1 MDRSRTLPRRAAM
14 IGAAGGAAAFLALR
28 ACAARAEAGP
38 LFVVCRV
45 HPAMGAGI
53 ALVDEHA
60 AAVPGP
66 EPAGARAWHLPAA
79 RHGGGRRVRTPAR
92 HLRGRVRAYDRP
104 CGPALRHS
112 AGTPLLWPRR
122 VRADRP
128 RAGDDRE
135 RYQPRA
141 GSAGPV
147 RRGRRLPAHRR
158 VARPRH
164 RSARHRAAA
173 GRQDAGRRQ
182 WWHPD
187 PAGKW
192 ARQAQPR
199 QHAAEPEP
207 DRARLRPPAG
217 RGAAVRPPPSPVD
230 PSSGAGRGR
239 ADRRGP
245 AMGRRA
251 RRPRAAGGDRP
262 RRMASRRSTR
272 RRTFL
277 RRWRPI
283 SAASPS
289 TAPARS
295 SGRAARAATASP
307 SGAWPTAGSCARSR
321 LRTPVR
327 SAPPMRPAGSSPR
340 AAPVR

>member
-45 HPAMGAGI
+45 HPATGAGI

-66 EPAGARAWHLPAA
+66 SLPARGHGICLRPGTAEAVVFARRPGTFAAVFEPATGLVVRRFDTPPE
-79 RHGGGRRVRTPAR
+79 RHFYGHGVFEP
-92 HLRGRVRAYDRP
+92 
-104 CGPALRHS
+104 
-112 AGTPLLWPRR
+112 
-122 VRADRP
+122 DRP
-128 RAGDDRE
+128 RAGGDRE
-135 RYQPRA
+135 RHQPRA
-141 GSAGPV
+141 GRAGPV
-147 RRGRRLPAHRR
+147 RCGRRLPAHRR
-158 VARPRH
+158 AARPRH

-182 WWHPD
+182 WRHPD

-207 DRARLRPPAG
+207 DRARLRPPPG
-217 RGAAVRPPPSPVD
+217 RRAAARPPASPVD

-321 LRTPVR
+321 SRTPVR
-327 SAPPMRPAGSSPR
+327 WALPMRPAGSSPR